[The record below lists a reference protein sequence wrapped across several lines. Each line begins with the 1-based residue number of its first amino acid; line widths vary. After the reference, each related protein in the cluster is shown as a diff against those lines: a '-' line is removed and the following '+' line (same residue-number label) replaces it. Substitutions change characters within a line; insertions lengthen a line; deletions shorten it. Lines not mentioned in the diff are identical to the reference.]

1 MTSRGLVPVGMLA
14 ALFCLGGC
22 SGDGL
27 DWQAQSLT
35 LPAGEA
41 GKTEKTEDATEA
53 AIVQEEPAEAA
64 PLWAELTEDQWRQ
77 RLSAEAFYV
86 LRQKGTEPRYTGGYY
101 NNKKSGSYVCSGC
114 GAGLFSSLE
123 KYDSGTGWP
132 SFWAPDDEKSVA
144 TAPDNSFFFSRQT
157 EVLCSKC
164 DGHLGHVFDD
174 GPPPTGLR
182 YCINAVSLKF
192 IEAGKEEGREGTSEP

>member
-1 MTSRGLVPVGMLA
+1 MKYGSLSATGMLM
-14 ALFCLGGC
+14 ALLGLSGC
-22 SGDGL
+22 GEGAGDQQVQVVPL
-27 DWQAQSLT
+27 LAE
-35 LPAGEA
+35 EA
-41 GKTEKTEDATEA
+41 GKTEKITEEA
-53 AIVQEEPAEAA
+53 SVQQDSAEAA

-86 LRQKGTEPRYTGGYY
+86 LRQKGTEPRYTGSYY

-123 KYDSGTGWP
+123 KYDSSTGWP
-132 SFWAPDDEKSVA
+132 SFWAPADEKSVA
-144 TAPDNSFFFSRQT
+144 TAPDNSFFSRQT

-192 IEAGKEEGREGTSEP
+192 IEADKEEGREGTSEP